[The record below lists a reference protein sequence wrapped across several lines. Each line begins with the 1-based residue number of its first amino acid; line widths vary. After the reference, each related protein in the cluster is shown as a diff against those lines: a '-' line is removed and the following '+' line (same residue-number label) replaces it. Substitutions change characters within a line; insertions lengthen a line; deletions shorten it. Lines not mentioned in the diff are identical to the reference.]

1 MPNIDNRTAAA
12 NPANPAPMMATS
24 VEETCEFMD
33 LERDK
38 EGRGRE
44 TDPTQSGR
52 GARFELGK
60 QVIGTT
66 IQRLEF
72 TILWFGYI
80 NTMLLAKFHDNV

>member
-1 MPNIDNRTAAA
+1 MTT
-12 NPANPAPMMATS
+12 TS
-24 VEETCEFMD
+24 VEEICELMD
-33 LERDK
+33 LPGDK
-38 EGRGRE
+38 EGWGRE

-72 TILWFGYI
+72 TILWLGYI
-80 NTMLLAKFHDNV
+80 NTMLFAKFHDDIEKIHRV